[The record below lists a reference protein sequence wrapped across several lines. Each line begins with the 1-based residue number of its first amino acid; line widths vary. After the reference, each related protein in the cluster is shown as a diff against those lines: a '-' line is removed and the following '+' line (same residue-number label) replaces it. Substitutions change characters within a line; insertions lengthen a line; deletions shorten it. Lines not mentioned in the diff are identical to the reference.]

1 MSLID
6 PEMAILDDMGIST
19 IQVAPPK
26 PLISTSESSQ
36 QDEKNQN
43 ERDSCRYSDD
53 PFLGSPQESD
63 EICILCGFLKSNEF
77 GFGECQSLC
86 F

>member
-53 PFLGSPQESD
+53 PFLPA
-63 EICILCGFLKSNEF
+63 
-77 GFGECQSLC
+77 
-86 F
+86 